1 MEVRVGIKENPREL
15 FFESTEEAGQLSDSV
30 AKAIESGAALVAFK
44 DDKGRTLLVPTA
56 AIAYVEIGAEEVRR
70 VGFIA

>member
-1 MEVRVGIKENPREL
+1 MEVRVGIQNNPREL
-15 FFESTEEAGQLSDSV
+15 FFESTDDAAKLTDSV
-30 AKAIESGAALVAFK
+30 QRAIESGATSVAFK

-56 AIAYVEIGAEEVRR
+56 AIAYIEIGAEETRR

>member
-1 MEVRVGIKENPREL
+1 MDVRVGIKDNPREL
-15 FFESTEEAGQLSDSV
+15 FFESAEDAAKLSESV
-30 AKAIESGAALVAFK
+30 SKALESGAALVSFK

>member
-1 MEVRVGIKENPREL
+1 MEVRVGIQNNPREL
-15 FFESTEEAGQLSDSV
+15 FFESNDDAAKLTESVQRAIDS
-30 AKAIESGAALVAFK
+30 AAAAVVFK

-56 AIAYVEIGAEEVRR
+56 AIAYVEIGAEETRR